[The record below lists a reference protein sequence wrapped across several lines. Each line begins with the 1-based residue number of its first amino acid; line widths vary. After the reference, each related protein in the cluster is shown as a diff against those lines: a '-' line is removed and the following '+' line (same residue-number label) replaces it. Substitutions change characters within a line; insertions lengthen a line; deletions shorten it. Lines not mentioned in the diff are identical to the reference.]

1 MMRILFSGSEATTRS
16 HFKYEFEPV
25 DFWLDDV
32 LCVGDESSLFDCPN
46 RGIGSH
52 NCRAHEQAGVI
63 CQGNGYYQSSRV
75 LIRILLT
82 ILLDIF

>member
-16 HFKYEFEPV
+16 HFKYESEPV

-32 LCVGDESSLFDCPN
+32 FCVGDESSLFDCIH
-46 RGIGSH
+46 RAIGSH

-63 CQGNGYYQSSRV
+63 CQGNGIRV
-75 LIRILLT
+75 VEY
-82 ILLDIF
+82 